1 MIPLRDTTPS
11 RQVPVV
17 TYGIIAI
24 NVLFFLFQMAQQ
36 NPSHF
41 LVLYGLM
48 PARFTDPGIAAY
60 FSHTQ
65 QLVSLFSFMFLHGG
79 FLHLLG
85 NMWSLFIFGD
95 NVEDHMGPVRFAAFY
110 LLCGL
115 ASGLTHVLL
124 NVHSKIPT
132 IGASGAIAGVM
143 GAYFI
148 LHPRSRIL
156 TLIPI
161 LFIPWFVEIPA
172 FIFMGIW
179 FALQVINAASTPG
192 DTAGIAWWA
201 HIGGFIFGIVFL
213 KLFDKIPSSGLSNPL
228 RNLTRKRKSQRFQVV
243 TPNRGTTGAND
254 TGDLYGALTITP
266 YEALVGARKLVTVP
280 FGVKNRLYTVVV
292 PQGISDGQVLRLRGI
307 GYPRPDGTCG
317 DLMLKIQIQYV

>member
-11 RQVPVV
+11 KRIPVV

-24 NVLFFLFQMAQQ
+24 NGLLFLIQTFQGNSPQ
-36 NPSHF
+36 F
-41 LVLYGLM
+41 LVLYGLV
-48 PARFTDPGIAAY
+48 PARFTDPQISAY
-60 FSHTQ
+60 FSFGQ
-65 QLVSLFSFMFLHGG
+65 QVVSLFSFMFLHGG

-95 NVEDHMGPVRFAAFY
+95 NVEDHLGPVRYAVFY

-115 ASGLTHVLL
+115 VSGLTQMMAYPG
-124 NVHSKIPT
+124 SRIPT

-143 GAYFI
+143 GAYLM
-148 LHPRSRIL
+148 LHPGSRIL
-156 TLIPI
+156 ALIPI

-172 FIFMGIW
+172 FVFIGVW
-179 FALQVINAASTPG
+179 FVLQIISATSAAGS
-192 DTAGIAWWA
+192 AGIAWWA
-201 HIGGFIFGIVFL
+201 HIGGFVFGIVL
-213 KLFDKIPSSGLSNPL
+213 LRLFDRIPAMGISKHVSGL
-228 RNLTRKRKSQRFQVV
+228 TQKRRSSRFQFLSPRRDPAGK
-243 TPNRGTTGAND
+243 TDDGT
-254 TGDLYGALTITP
+254 LYGTLVITQ
-266 YEALVGARKLVTVP
+266 YEAMVGAQKRVTVP
-280 FGVKNRLYTVVV
+280 MGLKNRLYTVIV